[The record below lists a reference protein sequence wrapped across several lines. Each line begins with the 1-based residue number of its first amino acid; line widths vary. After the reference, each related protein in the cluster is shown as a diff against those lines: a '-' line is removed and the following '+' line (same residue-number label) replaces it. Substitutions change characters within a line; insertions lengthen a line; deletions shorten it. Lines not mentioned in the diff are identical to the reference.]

1 MQAWAARHPRFHFTP
16 TSASWLN
23 MIERFFRDL
32 SERALK
38 RGSFYK
44 VDDLIGVITEYI
56 NAHNRNLKP
65 FIWTASANDI
75 LAKVKRARK
84 APNKL

>member
-1 MQAWAARHPRFHFTP
+1 MGGEKPAVSFSLHPTI
-16 TSASWLN
+16 ASWLN

-32 SERALK
+32 SEKAL
-38 RGSFYK
+38 RHGSFYN
-44 VDDLIGVITEYI
+44 VDDLIGGTAEYI
-56 NAHNRNLKP
+56 HAHNANPKP

-84 APNKL
+84 TLNKL